1 LLPSYTDIAIVGAGP
16 QALTLTSHLL
26 QKRAKLHK
34 KISVFD
40 PSGTWLTQWRHQFA
54 AQEIPHLRSPA
65 VHHPDPNPY
74 ELRRFAENRPNELFP
89 PYDLPGTKLFE
100 DFCSEVIRRWQLENS
115 VYPGKVVKILPIACQ
130 SRPRFQLVFADG
142 NTSIA
147 RRVVLATG
155 NGIPQYPDWVE
166 KIPSNYPSERL
177 SHSQQIDLRHLKLTG
192 EKILIIGGGLTSGH
206 LAIGAINRG
215 AIVTLMT
222 RRQFQEKLFDA
233 DPGWLGPKYLKQF
246 YAEPDWFSRWQMI
259 QQARNGGSLTPA
271 IMLQLKKA
279 SHEGKVILNEN
290 CEVAEAKWQDDLW
303 QVNCQDGSKHQ
314 FDRIWL
320 ATGTRFNATEHPLLK
335 NILEIYPTE
344 IIKGLP
350 LVDEHLRIRGSE
362 FFVMG
367 AYGGLQIGPTAR
379 NISGG
384 RMACDRIV
392 PALTKPSL
400 ARSI

>member
-1 LLPSYTDIAIVGAGP
+1 LLPSYTDIAILGAGT
-16 QALTLTSHLL
+16 QALTLTTHLL
-26 QKRAKLHK
+26 QKKADLHK

-54 AQEIPHLRSPA
+54 AQEIAHLRSPA

-74 ELRRFAENRPNELFP
+74 ELRRFAENRLNELFP

-100 DFCSEVIRRWQLENS
+100 DFCGEVIRRWKLENL
-115 VYPGKVVKILPIACQ
+115 VYPSKVVNILPISCQ

-155 NGIPQYPDWVE
+155 NGILQYPDWVA

-206 LAIGAINRG
+206 LAMGAIDRG

-222 RRQFQEKLFDA
+222 RRKFQEKLFDA
-233 DPGWLGPKYLKQF
+233 DPGWLGPKYLQKF
-246 YAEPDWFSRWQMI
+246 YAEIDWFSRWQMI

-271 IMLQLKKA
+271 IMLQLRKA
-279 SHEGKVILNEN
+279 FRQGQVILNEN
-290 CEVAEAKWQDDLW
+290 CEVIEAIWQNNSW
-303 QVNCQDGSKHQ
+303 QVNCQNGSKNR

-320 ATGTRFNATEHPLLK
+320 ATGTRFNITEHPLLK
-335 NILEIYPTE
+335 NVLATYHTKIV
-344 IIKGLP
+344 KGLP
-350 LVDEHLRIRGSE
+350 VVDKHLRIRGSE

-367 AYGGLQIGPTAR
+367 AYG
-379 NISGG
+379 
-384 RMACDRIV
+384 
-392 PALTKPSL
+392 AL
-400 ARSI
+400 